1 MIESRSL
8 RASASCLRCESF
20 SFMASASLTMFSTSA
35 SDRPPLLLITTLC
48 SLPVPLS
55 LAITLTMPSALMS
68 KVTSI
73 WGTPRGA
80 GGTPTSS
87 KLPSFLLSA
96 AISRSPWRTV
106 MPTWVWLS
114 AAVEKVWLLLVGMV
128 VLRGMSLVITPP
140 SVSMPRDSGVTSRR
154 MTSVT
159 SPWRTPPWMAA
170 PMATTSS
177 GLTPLEGFFLKV
189 CSTTSA
195 TWGMRVMPPTRRTS
209 STCPASTSA
218 SLRHLTQGSLERS
231 RRGMTMFS

>member
-1 MIESRSL
+1 
-8 RASASCLRCESF
+8 
-20 SFMASASLTMFSTSA
+20 MASASLTMFSTSA
-35 SDRPPLLLITTLC
+35 SERPPLDLMTMLC

-55 LAITLTMPSALMS
+55 LAFTFTMPSALMS

-96 AISRSPWRTV
+96 AISRSPWSTV

-114 AAVEKVWLLLVGMV
+114 AAVEKVWLRRVGMV

-140 SVSMPRDSGVTSRR
+140 RVSMPRDSGVTSRR

-159 SPWRTPPWMAA
+159 SPWSTPPWMAA

-177 GLTPLEGFFLKV
+177 GLTPLEGLRLKV
-189 CSTTSA
+189 SSTTPA
-195 TWGMRVMPPTRRTS
+195 TWGMRVMPPTSSTS
-209 STCPASTSA
+209 STPLASRPAS
-218 SLRHLTQGSLERS
+218 LMHFRQGSRERA
-231 RRGMTMFS
+231 RRGATMFS